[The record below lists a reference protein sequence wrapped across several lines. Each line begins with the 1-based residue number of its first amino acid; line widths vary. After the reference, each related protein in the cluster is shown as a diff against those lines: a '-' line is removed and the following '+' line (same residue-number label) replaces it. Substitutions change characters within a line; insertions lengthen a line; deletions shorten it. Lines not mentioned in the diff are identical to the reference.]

1 MVVLEYGVFTFF
13 TVSNPLSNSLSIS
26 NKWRRIGLDYSV
38 FLFNLSMRFLQM
50 IYYIFVSDMPTVF
63 EVKAE
68 VFSLQQQLCFLVQA
82 FCSDI
87 SDIQKTKKI
96 LLGKSFIE
104 AHCG

>member
-1 MVVLEYGVFTFF
+1 
-13 TVSNPLSNSLSIS
+13 
-26 NKWRRIGLDYSV
+26 
-38 FLFNLSMRFLQM
+38 
-50 IYYIFVSDMPTVF
+50 MPTVF